1 MNVDKFG
8 HHVHKR
14 LRVSDY
20 IGALNDTLNKAETGY
35 YDLKQT
41 RLRGLPVP
49 VSEDEAVNKE
59 FVDFAL
65 KKYYT
70 KTEVDIKVKA
80 AVDSYIKQFKD
91 RLFEAISKSYYTRS
105 EIDNLLSRKHE

>member
-14 LRVSDY
+14 LRVSEYLD
-20 IGALNDTLNKAETGY
+20 IHNTALIKSETGY
-35 YDLKQT
+35 YDLKKN

-49 VSEDEAVNKE
+49 VSDDEAVNKE
-59 FVDFAL
+59 FVDHTL

-70 KTEVDIKVKA
+70 KNELDIKLKA
-80 AVDSYIKQFKD
+80 AVDSYIKQFKE
-91 RLFEAISKSYYTRS
+91 RLFEAFSKSYYTRS
-105 EIDNLLSRKHE
+105 EIDYLLSRKNE